1 MLSKEQILER
11 NKLIGDNG
19 RKTRLKRAKQICK
32 TFKFK
37 IDWDNLN
44 LNQKETLKMMF
55 VEAKWIYNY
64 LLSQED
70 IYSFDYK
77 NINSITHK
85 DKNKNDIPVN
95 ITYIKSSVKQELI
108 SQIVN
113 QIKGLSTLK
122 KKGYKVGKLKF
133 KSEFNSIKLKQYNV
147 THYLKGNKFKKQN
160 NDRRF
165 ENQL

>member
-1 MLSKEQILER
+1 MLSTEQILER
-11 NKLIGDNG
+11 NKLIAYNG
-19 RKTRLKRAKQICK
+19 RQTRMKRAKQICK

-37 IDWDNLN
+37 IDLDNLN

-70 IYSFDYK
+70 IYSFDYR

-108 SQIVN
+108 SQIIN
-113 QIKGLSTLK
+113 QIKVLSALK
-122 KKGYKVGKLKF
+122 KKRTQ
-133 KSEFNSIKLKQYNV
+133 SW
-147 THYLKGNKFKKQN
+147 
-160 NDRRF
+160 
-165 ENQL
+165 

>member
-11 NKLIGDNG
+11 NKLITDNG
-19 RKTRLKRAKQICK
+19 RKTRMKRAKQICK

-44 LNQKETLKMMF
+44 LSQKEALKMMF

-85 DKNKNDIPVN
+85 DKNK
-95 ITYIKSSVKQELI
+95 K
-108 SQIVN
+108 
-113 QIKGLSTLK
+113 
-122 KKGYKVGKLKF
+122 
-133 KSEFNSIKLKQYNV
+133 
-147 THYLKGNKFKKQN
+147 
-160 NDRRF
+160 
-165 ENQL
+165 